1 MGLRGRLTDFIESLI
16 PPEERSI
23 NPMLHRTSFLRIALL
38 TVLCLIG
45 SAASF
50 LYAYMDYHEGDV
62 YVAFLETI
70 VGFVLGAN
78 PLIAKK
84 YRNIDTLATISIFLF
99 GAIFIVAIFDELPH
113 DKSSLI
119 WIGVVP
125 ALIFIMKG
133 RRGIY
138 WSLGYLVI
146 HFSFVLVRGGLD
158 LNILMDAYLSYL
170 IVSVIFYFY
179 AWMSERY
186 REVWENIARTDS
198 LTGALNR
205 IAFEDILNREIRNAK
220 RKGRP
225 LSLIIFD
232 VDNFK
237 SINDSFGHLFG
248 DKVLRKVA
256 NLVAENLRETDVF
269 ARWGGE
275 EFIILLPDTDLDR
288 AVAVADKLRRIIHS
302 YRFMNNLTVTAS
314 FGVTQFEEEDD
325 VVRFVM
331 KADKALYTAKR
342 NGKNRVESFLSQVP

>member
-1 MGLRGRLTDFIESLI
+1 MGLRGRITDLIESLI

-23 NPMLHRTSFLRIALL
+23 NPMLHRSSFLRIALL
-38 TVLCLIG
+38 TILCLIG

-50 LYAYMDYHEGDV
+50 LYAYMDYHEGDI

-84 YRNIDTLATISIFLF
+84 FRNIDT
-99 GAIFIVAIFDELPH
+99 IVAIFDELPH

-146 HFSFVLVRGGLD
+146 HFAFVIVRGGLD

-186 REVWENIARTDS
+186 REVWESIARTDS
-198 LTGALNR
+198 LTGVLNR
-205 IAFEDILNREIRNAK
+205 IAFEDILN
-220 RKGRP
+220 
-225 LSLIIFD
+225 
-232 VDNFK
+232 
-237 SINDSFGHLFG
+237 FGHLFG
-248 DKVLRKVA
+248 DRVLKKIA
-256 NLVAENLRETDVF
+256 SLVAENLRETDVF

-288 AVAVADKLRRIIHS
+288 AMIVADKLRRRIHS

-314 FGVTQFEEEDD
+314 FGVTQFEETDD

-342 NGKNRVESFLSQVP
+342 NGKNRVECFLSAV